1 MKNLMFAGA
10 LAIAFALGGVTTLLG
25 VTRSSPT
32 IASPTISISPE
43 DMTRSAGPLPETVV
57 ASHM

>member
-1 MKNLMFAGA
+1 
-10 LAIAFALGGVTTLLG
+10 LLG

-32 IASPTISISPE
+32 IASTPTSISPE
-43 DMTRSAGPLPETVV
+43 DITRSAGPLPETIV